1 MPFGV
6 GGFNSA
12 SKQNFNGNFSKGLGE
27 KANFAEP
34 PKWEL
39 DTNAFKFT
47 PSNNQLR
54 SRIRFYDH
62 DSLWSRWRRGYE
74 LYTITQ
80 NVLGSFS
87 NERKNRGDYRVY
99 CTFQQFPGVF
109 IPARVMTFPS
119 AGQETG
125 EQIVGIRDTKI

>member
-12 SKQNFNGNFSKGLGE
+12 FETKFNDNFSKGLGE

-62 DSLWSRWRRGYE
+62 DSLWSRWRRG
-74 LYTITQ
+74 L
-80 NVLGSFS
+80 
-87 NERKNRGDYRVY
+87 
-99 CTFQQFPGVF
+99 
-109 IPARVMTFPS
+109 
-119 AGQETG
+119 
-125 EQIVGIRDTKI
+125 